1 MMKEE
6 EEYKKEFISIHIG
19 QTGINLG
26 NSCWELYCLEH
37 GIQPDGMQ
45 STTEDG
51 DDDGDYRFRTF
62 FSETS
67 SGKFVPRA
75 LFIDLEPSV
84 IDEVK
89 SGTNGQLYN
98 PQQFICGKEDA
109 GNNFARGYY
118 TLGGKIIGECLDR
131 IRKLVDDCSN
141 LSGFVIFNSVSG
153 GTGSGFCSLLLESL
167 STEYEPK
174 EKIAFTVYPSP
185 DDEFSPS
192 ILDSYNTILASYSLK
207 EHSNV
212 TLMFDNVS
220 VSDICRRSLDIENP
234 TYVNMNR
241 LVSQAISSLTV
252 SMRFEGSTFNQNLRS
267 FCDSTCLGLIRFV
280 GCSYVPV
287 LSAKEVQ
294 HKQHS
299 FVELTNAAL
308 EPSSYMVKCDPYKG
322 MYMKNLIVYRGDD
335 VDFDEVDSAA
345 SMARPR
351 TGSGFHYFDT
361 SYRSG
366 INYVP
371 VTVYPGGDLAT
382 VQREVCVV
390 SCTTSIQDV
399 FTRISHKFNHMYV
412 KKDFLHSYFCEG
424 MEEYEFSEAYEE
436 IATKLVKLCQVFEN
450 EDP

>member
-1 MMKEE
+1 MMKQE

-37 GIQPDGMQ
+37 GIQPDGMR
-45 STTEDG
+45 STTEDE
-51 DDDGDYRFRTF
+51 DDDDRDYRFRTF

-75 LFIDLEPSV
+75 LFIDLEP
-84 IDEVK
+84 I
-89 SGTNGQLYN
+89 
-98 PQQFICGKEDA
+98 
-109 GNNFARGYY
+109 
-118 TLGGKIIGECLDR
+118 GGKIIDECLDR

-141 LSGFVIFNSVSG
+141 LSGFVIFNAVSG

-192 ILDSYNTILASYSLK
+192 ILDSYNTILASYSLN

-220 VSDICRRSLDIENP
+220 VYDICRRSLDIENP

-267 FCDSTCLGLIRFV
+267 FCDSIIGFA

-287 LSAKEVQ
+287 LSAAKEVQ

-308 EPSSYMVKCDPYKG
+308 EPSSYMVKHDPCKG
-322 MYMKNLIVYRGDD
+322 NYMNNLIVYRGDD
-335 VDFDEVDSAA
+335 VDFDDVDNAV
-345 SMARPR
+345 SMARTR
-351 TGSGFHYFDT
+351 TGFDYFDT
-361 SYRSG
+361 AYRSG

-399 FTRISHKFNHMYV
+399 FTRISHKFNQMYA

-436 IATKLVKLCQVFEN
+436 IAIKLVKLCQVYEN

>member
-1 MMKEE
+1 ME

-26 NSCWELYCLEH
+26 NACWELYCLEH
-37 GIQPDGMQ
+37 GIQPDGMR
-45 STTEDG
+45 STTEDE

-118 TLGGKIIGECLDR
+118 TQ
-131 IRKLVDDCSN
+131 
-141 LSGFVIFNSVSG
+141 
-153 GTGSGFCSLLLESL
+153 SLWMIVL
-167 STEYEPK
+167 
-174 EKIAFTVYPSP
+174 ICTVYPSP
-185 DDEFSPS
+185 DDGFSPS
-192 ILDSYNTILASYSLK
+192 ILDSFNTILASYSLK

-220 VSDICRRSLDIENP
+220 VYDICRRSLDIENP
-234 TYVNMNR
+234 TYVNLNR
-241 LVSQAISSLTV
+241 LVSQAISSLTI
-252 SMRFEGSTFNQNLRS
+252 SMRLEGSTFNQNLRS
-267 FCDSTCLGLIRFV
+267 FRDSTSLGLISFV
-280 GCSYVPV
+280 SCSYVPV

-308 EPSSYMVKCDPYKG
+308 EPSSSYMVKYDPCKG

-335 VDFDEVDSAA
+335 VDFDDVDNAV
-345 SMARPR
+345 SMARTR
-351 TGSGFHYFDT
+351 TGFDYFDT
-361 SYRSG
+361 CYRSG

-371 VTVYPGGDLAT
+371 VT
-382 VQREVCVV
+382 REVCIV

-399 FTRISHKFNHMYV
+399 FTRISHKFNQMYA

-436 IATKLVKLCQVFEN
+436 IATKVVKLCQEFEN
-450 EDP
+450 MKIHR

>member
-37 GIQPDGMQ
+37 GIQPDGMR
-45 STTEDG
+45 STTEDE
-51 DDDGDYRFRTF
+51 DDGDYRFRTF

-67 SGKFVPRA
+67 PGKFVPRA

-89 SGTNGQLYN
+89 SGTNSQLYN

-118 TLGGKIIGECLDR
+118 TL
-131 IRKLVDDCSN
+131 
-141 LSGFVIFNSVSG
+141 SG

-174 EKIAFTVYPSP
+174 EKIAFTVTS
-185 DDEFSPS
+185 
-192 ILDSYNTILASYSLK
+192 
-207 EHSNV
+207 
-212 TLMFDNVS
+212 
-220 VSDICRRSLDIENP
+220 
-234 TYVNMNR
+234 
-241 LVSQAISSLTV
+241 
-252 SMRFEGSTFNQNLRS
+252 
-267 FCDSTCLGLIRFV
+267 LGLIRFV

-308 EPSSYMVKCDPYKG
+308 EPSSYMVKYDPCKG

-335 VDFDEVDSAA
+335 VDNAA
-345 SMARPR
+345 SMARTR
-351 TGSGFHYFDT
+351 TGSGFDYFNT

-371 VTVYPGGDLAT
+371 VIVYPGGDLAT

-399 FTRISHKFNHMYV
+399 FTRISHKFNQMYV

-424 MEEYEFSEAYEE
+424 MEEYEFSEAYEV
-436 IATKLVKLCQVFEN
+436 IATKLVKLCQEFEN
-450 EDP
+450 VKIYR